1 MQTMRRLVEQQKD
14 AHGQI
19 TSALLLVK
27 ALLHQTCV
35 VLIQNVYGIQQVLP
49 AQMMLVNLF
58 QQTMIVKQERIA
70 IGIIQ
75 SAGMINVSLWMNQD
89 AQQT

>member
-14 AHGQI
+14 ALGQI

-35 VLIQNVYGIQQVLP
+35 VLIQNVYGMQQVLP

-75 SAGMINVSLWMNQD
+75 SAGMINVNLWMNQD